1 MIEKLSPTL
10 DVEGVVEEIIGY
22 EDRFHQKPL
31 DEQKS
36 WQPERRYWLRTTLA
50 TLLNQ
55 AEEREKLM
63 FKKGWDDGYGEAEEE
78 KRPDEPTRWVSE
90 PMTQKEAE
98 IYVQG
103 MYDLMMMVGCD
114 GHCKHYDPLFFEGR
128 IAHSYVLE
136 LDDGGRHHSYITPQW
151 VALKALLEFAQTLK
165 DECDI
170 AGWNEYFAENTLKAI
185 KEIESSRFGK
195 PAPTITSDKTA
206 DND

>member
-10 DVEGVVEEIIGY
+10 DVEEIVEELSNIVGQNKHTAIPPQWK
-22 EDRFHQKPL
+22 DSFRSIL
-31 DEQKS
+31 
-36 WQPERRYWLRTTLA
+36 T

-55 AEEREKLM
+55 
-63 FKKGWDDGYGEAEEE
+63 AEEE

-170 AGWNEYFAENTLKAI
+170 AGWNEFFAENTLKAI

-195 PAPTITSDKTA
+195 PAPTISSDKK
-206 DND
+206 